1 MNDNNEKILKK
12 YFDNHKIEI
21 SDNDFASRVMNT
33 IPKKEKKSDWIIVAF
48 TFLGMIISV
57 LLLDVNKAFNELTQ
71 IISQISYLYIVIF
84 VAAFP
89 IFFLSIYYFI
99 QKEKL

>member
-1 MNDNNEKILKK
+1 MNGNNEKTVKK
-12 YFDNHKIEI
+12 YFDNHKVEI
-21 SDNDFASRVMNT
+21 SDNGFTNHVMNK
-33 IPKKEKKSDWIIVAF
+33 IPQREKKADWIIVVF

-57 LLLDVNKAFNELTQ
+57 LLLDVNKTFNELIQ
-71 IISQISYLYIVIF
+71 IISQISYLYIIIF

-89 IFFLSIYYFI
+89 IVFLSIYYFI